1 VEAAPHQ
8 PCTDVAITPASLAEV
23 AAGANV
29 KLTHKQGAEVGHL
42 KEDVVLGPDTGHVE
56 DHLPELQD
64 SPQGNVSLSEAL
76 HQLWLRMTG
85 GAEAAKLHPSSTLG
99 SVQQGSVTAQEQQE
113 PNAVRIALNANSAD
127 CVSHILDAVLSEKV
141 TPGSYHAITRALP
154 EVAEKYP
161 TMCES
166 FLTELP
172 LCVLGEM
179 EIPSALAGKGVI
191 VEAANSYTSYKEVW
205 QQALSLEK
213 AAAGGAMIVMEAAM
227 VRLPYAATVGAQ
239 SILSTL
245 VESTVPVETFGSAT
259 VKAIIDYKWKRFARR
274 RIYTKSLVYLIYVLL
289 FTAFA
294 VVISDDNPFYSF
306 MDLLSYSKGR
316 SIVALSCEHCCHPA
330 LPTLLPPFS
339 AHTAATPALPTLLPA
354 MPRPR
359 QEIFQLYKLGASA
372 YFDSFWNLLDL
383 ASYGATLIIMPC
395 VVARYGVGQ
404 GHFVPA
410 LVAIEV
416 IMLWIKQMFFALA
429 IDGLGTFIYMT
440 IEIIKGMR

>member
-1 VEAAPHQ
+1 
-8 PCTDVAITPASLAEV
+8 
-23 AAGANV
+23 
-29 KLTHKQGAEVGHL
+29 
-42 KEDVVLGPDTGHVE
+42 
-56 DHLPELQD
+56 
-64 SPQGNVSLSEAL
+64 
-76 HQLWLRMTG
+76 
-85 GAEAAKLHPSSTLG
+85 
-99 SVQQGSVTAQEQQE
+99 
-113 PNAVRIALNANSAD
+113 
-127 CVSHILDAVLSEKV
+127 
-141 TPGSYHAITRALP
+141 
-154 EVAEKYP
+154 
-161 TMCES
+161 
-166 FLTELP
+166 
-172 LCVLGEM
+172 M

-294 VVISDDNPFYSF
+294 VVISDDNPFFSF

-316 SIVALSCEHCCHPA
+316 SIVALSCVLFLFGLYYMA
-330 LPTLLPPFS
+330 
-339 AHTAATPALPTLLPA
+339 
-354 MPRPR
+354 
-359 QEIFQLYKLGASA
+359 QEIFQLYN
-372 YFDSFWNLLDL
+372 FWNLLDL

-416 IMLWIKQMFFALA
+416 IML
-429 IDGLGTFIYMT
+429 
-440 IEIIKGMR
+440 